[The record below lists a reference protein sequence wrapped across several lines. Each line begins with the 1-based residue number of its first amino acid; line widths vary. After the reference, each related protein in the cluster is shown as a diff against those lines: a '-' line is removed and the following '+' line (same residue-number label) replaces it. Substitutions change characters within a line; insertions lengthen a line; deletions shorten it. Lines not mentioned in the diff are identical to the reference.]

1 MTFMEATAAAD
12 EYAAG
17 HGLSVV
23 IYGRIGHE
31 DYGWCLE
38 PAPEEPEGWQVA
50 VRPAVM
56 SEDGWHIFPAEVAC
70 GKR

>member
-1 MTFMEATAAAD
+1 MTLRQAIDRAE
-12 EYAAG
+12 E
-17 HGLSVV
+17 HGRRNGLAVV
-23 IYGRIGHE
+23 IYGRLGHE